1 MHRTR
6 TYTPLL
12 AAVAASLLLSACTGA
27 SASGDSAGG
36 DKAGGDSAPV
46 TLRIG
51 TDDTPGRP
59 GAEQV
64 EQFAKEVDQRSE
76 GRITIEPVWQ
86 AAGASVDDW
95 DQAVA
100 HMVIDGEVD
109 VGMIP
114 ARAWDTEGVT
124 TLRALHAPFLVT
136 TEDVVAHIVT
146 SDLADEMLAGL
157 DAVGVTGLAL
167 LPEGFRHL
175 FVFGDPPASL
185 PNLGG
190 KVVRAPTSDTTY
202 ATLTAL
208 GGRPDDLGAD
218 NAAYQ
223 RGIGDG
229 SIIAAESSFALAA
242 TIQAP
247 TTAVGDVTLFPKVN
261 SLVVNT
267 DVFDALSPDQQ
278 RVLEDAAQA
287 TIGWAIE
294 QTPSDVDLAAQY
306 CANGGRIVSAD
317 ADRDELRQAVQPV
330 FDELEQDEATAT
342 MIDQIEA
349 IASDAAPA
357 TIPPC
362 HGSRGDTDTSSEVAA
377 GQDGF
382 PDGVYRMEM
391 PVEVLLDAGVDEVDA
406 YNHAGMWTL
415 TFEDGRFQESSCIG
429 TYTVEDARVVIR
441 LGDDADCGT
450 AAGKVLFSAGW
461 TTDGDQLQFSDVR
474 SGHGSDL
481 LVEALFGTRP
491 FTRIG

>member
-223 RGIGDG
+223 RGI
-229 SIIAAESSFALAA
+229 
-242 TIQAP
+242 
-247 TTAVGDVTLFPKVN
+247 
-261 SLVVNT
+261 
-267 DVFDALSPDQQ
+267 
-278 RVLEDAAQA
+278 VLRA
-287 TIGWAIE
+287 
-294 QTPSDVDLAAQY
+294 
-306 CANGGRIVSAD
+306 GRDHPSAD
-317 ADRDELRQAVQPV
+317 
-330 FDELEQDEATAT
+330 
-342 MIDQIEA
+342 
-349 IASDAAPA
+349 
-357 TIPPC
+357 
-362 HGSRGDTDTSSEVAA
+362 HGRG
-377 GQDGF
+377 
-382 PDGVYRMEM
+382 
-391 PVEVLLDAGVDEVDA
+391 
-406 YNHAGMWTL
+406 
-415 TFEDGRFQESSCIG
+415 
-429 TYTVEDARVVIR
+429 
-441 LGDDADCGT
+441 
-450 AAGKVLFSAGW
+450 
-461 TTDGDQLQFSDVR
+461 
-474 SGHGSDL
+474 
-481 LVEALFGTRP
+481 
-491 FTRIG
+491 